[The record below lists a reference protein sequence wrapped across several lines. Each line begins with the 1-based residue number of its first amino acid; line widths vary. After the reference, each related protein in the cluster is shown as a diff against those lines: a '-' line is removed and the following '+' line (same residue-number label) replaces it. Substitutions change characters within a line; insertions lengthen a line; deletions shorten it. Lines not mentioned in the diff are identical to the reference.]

1 VTNTLLPRTREGH
14 ADGAYRRIAMRI
26 ARAAWWCAAVFLLVI
41 ATAPMVEAQVL
52 ASSFDQLQ
60 VLVKPGDTVS
70 VTDGTG
76 VEARGTIGALSP
88 SSLEMV
94 IEGNRRIFSENDV
107 RTIRQRRGDSL
118 RNGAWWGFG
127 IMAGLTLLGAAAQDV
142 DNDDAGAVA
151 LGVLVSGGFG
161 AAIGVGVDAMI
172 RSNEVVF
179 SRPAG
184 VSTRLTVSPLF
195 AASRKGLLLSVGF

>member
-1 VTNTLLPRTREGH
+1 
-14 ADGAYRRIAMRI
+14 MRI

-41 ATAPMVEAQVL
+41 ATALMVEAQVL

-60 VLVKPGDTVS
+60 VLVKPGDTVR

-76 VEARGTIGALSP
+76 VEARGTIGALSA
-88 SSLEMV
+88 SSLEMI

-118 RNGAWWGFG
+118 KNGAWWGFG
-127 IMAGLTLLGAAAQDV
+127 IMAGLALLGAAAEAPDG
-142 DNDDAGAVA
+142 NAGEAV
-151 LGVLVSGGFG
+151 LGVLASGGFG

-179 SRPAG
+179 SRPAD
-184 VSTRLTVSPLF
+184 VSTSLTGSPLL
-195 AASRKGLLLSVGF
+195 AASRKSLLLSVGF

>member
-1 VTNTLLPRTREGH
+1 MTNTLLPRTHEGH
-14 ADGAYRRIAMRI
+14 ADGAYRRSAMRT
-26 ARAAWWCAAVFLLVI
+26 ARAAWWCTTVCLLVI
-41 ATAPMVEAQVL
+41 ATTPMVEAQVL

-60 VLVKPGDTVS
+60 VLVKPGDTVR

-127 IMAGLTLLGAAAQDV
+127 IMAGLA
-142 DNDDAGAVA
+142 
-151 LGVLVSGGFG
+151 
-161 AAIGVGVDAMI
+161 
-172 RSNEVVF
+172 
-179 SRPAG
+179 
-184 VSTRLTVSPLF
+184 
-195 AASRKGLLLSVGF
+195 LLSAGGGSLPTMTTQGRWRWPCSPPEVSVRQSESAWMR

>member
-1 VTNTLLPRTREGH
+1 MMVARE
-14 ADGAYRRIAMRI
+14 
-26 ARAAWWCAAVFLLVI
+26 AWWCTTVFLLVI

-60 VLVKPGDTVS
+60 VLVKPGDTVR

-94 IEGNRRIFSENDV
+94 IGGNRRIFSENDV

-142 DNDDAGAVA
+142 DNDDAGAVV
-151 LGVLVSGGFG
+151 LGVLASGGFG

-195 AASRKGLLLSVGF
+195 AASRKSLLLSVGF

>member
-1 VTNTLLPRTREGH
+1 
-14 ADGAYRRIAMRI
+14 MRA
-26 ARAAWWCAAVFLLVI
+26 ARAAWWCTTVFLLVI
-41 ATAPMVEAQVL
+41 VTAPMVEAQVL
-52 ASSFDQLQ
+52 ASSFNQLQ
-60 VLVKPGDTVS
+60 VLVKPGDTVR

-94 IEGNRRIFSENDV
+94 IEGNRRIFAENDV

-118 RNGAWWGFG
+118 KNGAWWGFG
-127 IMAGLTLLGAAAQDV
+127 IMAGLALLGAASEAP

-151 LGVLVSGGFG
+151 VGVLASGGLG

-179 SRPAG
+179 SRPPG
-184 VSTRLTVSPLF
+184 VSTRLTVSPLL

>member
-1 VTNTLLPRTREGH
+1 MRT
-14 ADGAYRRIAMRI
+14 
-26 ARAAWWCAAVFLLVI
+26 ARAAWWCTTVFLLVI

-52 ASSFDQLQ
+52 ASSFNQLQ

-70 VTDGTG
+70 VTDATG

-94 IEGNRRIFSENDV
+94 IAGNRRIFSENDV

-118 RNGAWWGFG
+118 KNGAWWGFG
-127 IMAGLTLLGAAAQDV
+127 IMAGLVLLGAVTEPSDY
-142 DNDDAGAVA
+142 DAGGAV
-151 LGVLVSGGFG
+151 LGVLASGGFG

-172 RSNEVVF
+172 RSNEVIY

-184 VSTRLTVSPLF
+184 VSTRLTLSPLV
-195 AASRKGLLLSVGF
+195 ARGQKGALVSLGF